1 MTKILIVED
10 ETNIRDMVAERLEE
24 EGFDAIPAAT
34 FAMGKSLFAS
44 EHPDI
49 VVLDWRLPDGQGIE
63 LLKQWRQQGSTT
75 PVVFLS
81 ARVELIDKVLGLELG
96 ANDYI
101 TKPFEMRE
109 LIARLRVQ
117 ERTLVGPH
125 HPGQTS
131 DSTTLESHNVTMD
144 LDSRDV
150 TFLGEKLSL
159 TRKEFSML
167 HLFLSHPGQVFTRD
181 ELLDQVWGYDQYP
194 ETRTVDTH
202 VMQLRQKLS
211 NALIETIR
219 GVGYRWVKNNPN
231 LTNN

>member
-1 MTKILIVED
+1 MTKVLIVED
-10 ETNIRDMVAERLEE
+10 ETNIREMVTERLEE
-24 EGFDAIPAAT
+24 EGFAVVSAST
-34 FAMGKSLFAS
+34 FAMGQRLFAS
-44 EHPDI
+44 EQPDLVI
-49 VVLDWRLPDGQGIE
+49 LDWRLPDGQGIE
-63 LLKQWRQQGSTT
+63 LLKQWRQSGATT

-117 ERTLVGPH
+117 ERWLA
-125 HPGQTS
+125 GQFQS
-131 DSTTLESHNVTMD
+131 GDASNSARLESHGVT
-144 LDSRDV
+144 LELGSHDV
-150 TFLGEKLSL
+150 FYHGEQLSL

-211 NALIETIR
+211 NDLIETVR